1 MKRTQLAVLAVLI
14 AVLSLGVLPVQAQ
27 GDGKLTKTTLAYAQ
41 REGVDPDR
49 LSLDIYT
56 PNGAQNWP
64 VMVMIH
70 GGGWQ
75 IGDKSNANISATKP
89 AFFAAEGYVYVAI
102 NYRLS
107 PTVQHPAHVED
118 VAAALAF
125 LHDNIAKYGGNPDR
139 LFVMGH
145 SAGAHLAALVATDAR
160 RLMAY
165 NKPLTILRGVVL
177 LDGGGYDIPEIINLR
192 GALRNNASVKIY
204 TTAFTTDEKVWI
216 DASPM
221 THVAAGKGIPPFL
234 IIHVARSIGTR
245 QQAQRL
251 GEALAAAGVP
261 AKVYE
266 ARGKT
271 HSTLNRDIGRRN
283 DAPTAEIMAFLKGLK

>member
-1 MKRTQLAVLAVLI
+1 MKRMVLAVLAALI
-14 AVLSLGVLPVQAQ
+14 GSLSLAVWPAQAQ
-27 GDGKLTKTTLAYAQ
+27 GDPKITKTTLAYAQ

-56 PNGAQNWP
+56 PAGAQKWP

-75 IGDKSNANISATKP
+75 IGDKSNANISGTKP
-89 AFFAAEGYVYVAI
+89 AFFASEGYVYVAI

-107 PTVQHPAHVED
+107 PAVQHPAHIQD
-118 VAAALAF
+118 VAAAIAF
-125 LHDNIAKYGGNPDR
+125 VHDNVSQYGGDPDR

-160 RLMAY
+160 QLAAY
-165 NKPLTILRGVVL
+165 NKPLTVLKGVVL
-177 LDGGGYDIPEIINLR
+177 LDGGGYNIPEIVAARNGINAR
-192 GALRNNASVKIY
+192 MY
-204 TTAFTTDEKVWI
+204 TNAFTTDEKVWI
-216 DASPM
+216 DASPI

-234 IIHVARSIGTR
+234 LIHIARGSGTK
-245 QQAQRL
+245 QQAEGL
-251 GEALAAAGVP
+251 GASLTAAGVS

-283 DAPTAEIMAFLKGLK
+283 DAPTAEMMAFLKGLQ